1 MMKALWEAFAAV
13 FVAEFGD
20 KTQLVAVT
28 MTASTK
34 KPWAVFLGASLA
46 MTVVTAIG
54 VLFGQVAVKFVP
66 EEILH
71 RVAAT
76 AFIAVGVWM
85 WVKP

>member
-1 MMKALWEAFAAV
+1 MMKTLWEAFSAV

-28 MTASTK
+28 MTASTRN
-34 KPWAVFLGASLA
+34 PWAVFLGASLA

-54 VLFGQVAVKFVP
+54 VLFGQVAVKLVP
-66 EEILH
+66 EEVLH

-85 WVKP
+85 WIKP